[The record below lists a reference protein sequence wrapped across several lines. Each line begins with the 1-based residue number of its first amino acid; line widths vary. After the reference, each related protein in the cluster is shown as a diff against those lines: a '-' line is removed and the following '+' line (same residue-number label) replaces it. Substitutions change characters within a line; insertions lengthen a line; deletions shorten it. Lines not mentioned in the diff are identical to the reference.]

1 MSVAK
6 HRSPNLT
13 WSFELP
19 DRLKIAIADAVV
31 LYSRIESCCVEI
43 IWELEQADLE
53 RKKQIAKAWG
63 DQNFRLLKQAVDQIP
78 GAETDKIWPALKALG
93 KERNLIGHGVWMWTN
108 EERPLVVWHSKFLE
122 EDDWVGAEFFDWSRF
137 DHFMKRATVLM
148 DTFAQFKLLVVKAVD
163 EQKRGQHKDAPLSP
177 ETSTD
182 LS

>member
-78 GAETDKIWPALKALG
+78 GAETDKMVQALKALG

-122 EDDWVGAEFFDWSRF
+122 EDN
-137 DHFMKRATVLM
+137 
-148 DTFAQFKLLVVKAVD
+148 
-163 EQKRGQHKDAPLSP
+163 
-177 ETSTD
+177 
-182 LS
+182 